1 MVKNKHHLEVL
12 KELKKNLK
20 KTTKVNRDFEKR
32 YVGTDKFCYSIRT
45 ADKEK
50 ALKAFLKSHKG
61 ISPKELA
68 LLLNSLFLGK
78 SFEEVTVAGK
88 LLEFL
93 PKFKESFDIRFLDN
107 WLNYTI
113 GWAEVDSLCQANFGS
128 DFILDRWFEWEK
140 LLEKFS
146 NDKNVHKRRASLVL
160 LTKACQQSD
169 DPRLIKIAFANIEK
183 LKTEKDIL
191 ITKAISWLLRSLVRN
206 NKSLVNDYLKENK
219 NSLPKIVVRETE
231 NKIKTG
237 KKSKKELSSFY
248 DKFYCLR

>member
-1 MVKNKHHLEVL
+1 MGKIKNKHHLEIL

-20 KTTKVNRDFEKR
+20 KTTQVNRDFEKR
-32 YVGTDKFCYSIRT
+32 YVGTDKFCHSIKT

-50 ALKAFLKSHKG
+50 ALKVFLKNHKD
-61 ISPKELA
+61 ISSEELV

-78 SFEEVTVAGK
+78 SFEEVIVAGK

-93 PKFKESFDIRFLDN
+93 PDFKKQMNIRLLDK
-107 WLNYTI
+107 WLNSTN
-113 GWAEVDSLCQANFGS
+113 GWCEVDSLCQANFGS
-128 DFILDRWFEWEK
+128 DFILGRWLEWEK

-160 LTKACQQSD
+160 LTKACRQSD

-183 LKTEKDIL
+183 LKIEKDIL
-191 ITKAISWLLRSLVRN
+191 ITKAISWLLRSLVKN
-206 NKSLVNDYLKENK
+206 NKSLVKDYLEENK

-237 KKSKKELSSFY
+237 KKSKKGAKL
-248 DKFYCLR
+248 LL